1 MFPYFSI
8 ITPVYN
14 SQKYI
19 RRCIES
25 VIEQTFPSW
34 ELILIDDGSTDASG
48 EICDSFTY
56 DARIK
61 VLHQDNAGAL
71 NSRIKGI
78 KAASGE
84 YQLGLD
90 SDDYLDKRCLE
101 TVKGAIDVSGSDLIF
116 FGFRMVGRQRGICKC
131 MLTPGKKYLQREI
144 LEEVIQNTNHSLCN
158 KAIKMEKVRQA
169 DYSRLRKR
177 LSINLDYA
185 QIIPILCNVE
195 TGYVIDEVLY
205 NYRIYGNSVSHSCK
219 VQHII
224 DTGYVTEYVIY
235 KLKQEGLMDTILHD
249 KIYLAYLKMI
259 GHRLMRLFSDREI
272 SKKDCRIIHKSKA
285 YIRSKDAETLEN
297 LGRYYFKVLKLFRF
311 RQYWLLR
318 WMGRKHS

>member
-14 SQKYI
+14 SQRYI
-19 RRCIES
+19 RKCIES
-25 VIEQTFPSW
+25 VIEQTFSSW

-48 EICDSFTY
+48 KICDSFCY
-56 DARIK
+56 DTRIR
-61 VLHQDNAGAL
+61 VIHQDNAGAL
-71 NSRIKGI
+71 SSRIRGI
-78 KAASGE
+78 EAARGE

-90 SDDYLDKRCLE
+90 SDDYLDTRCLE
-101 TVKGAIDVSGSDLIF
+101 TLKRTIDVSGSDLIL
-116 FGFRMVGRQRGICKC
+116 FGFRMVGRQKGICNC
-131 MLTPGKKYLQREI
+131 SLNPGKKYLQREI

-158 KAIKMEKVRQA
+158 KAIKMEKVKQA

-185 QIIPILCNVE
+185 QIIPILCNIE
-195 TGYVIDEVLY
+195 TGYVIDDVLY
-205 NYRIYGNSVSHSCK
+205 NYRIYGNSLSHSCK

-235 KLKQEGLMDTILHD
+235 KLTKSGLMDTVLYD

-259 GHRLMRLFSDREI
+259 GHRLIRLFSEREI
-272 SKKDCRIIHKSKA
+272 SRKDCRIIQKSMA
-285 YIRSKDAETLEN
+285 YTRSKNVETLEN
-297 LGRYYFKVLKLFRF
+297 LGRYNFEILKLFRY
-311 RQYWLLR
+311 RQYLLLQ